1 VSNLFVSAGASVA
14 NGVAGEDLK
23 VLSVFFRTSLA

>member
-1 VSNLFVSAGASVA
+1 MSNLFVSAGASVA

-23 VLSVFFRTSLA
+23 VLSVFSSD